1 MNEKMSD
8 EEAERLLNGD
18 FSWSKTCLTYPC
30 DDPRR
35 IKEGHPLFIEGVVTC
50 AKCLVPYAIAEAI
63 TDTISYNQDDVFDHP
78 YDSIARL
85 QMRYAKMLSEKFK
98 GETK

>member
-1 MNEKMSD
+1 MNDKMTD
-8 EEAERLLNGD
+8 EYAEWLLKCD
-18 FSWSKTCLTYPC
+18 FKWRKACLTC

-50 AKCLVPYAIAEAI
+50 AKCLVPYAIADAI
-63 TDTISYNQDDVFDHP
+63 TEMFSYNS
-78 YDSIARL
+78 YDEIVSL

-98 GETK
+98 GESNG